1 MITHS
6 IWWKKIDY
14 TALHRKLEQL
24 KKMFNI
30 EDNIKLVVLDSKEQ
44 TDSHGF
50 IEGDTIHIYENN
62 EKTVLETLC
71 HEFIHYINRAERNMM
86 IKTLNSHT
94 EHIEFLIKQNLK
106 LNLELYDSK
115 LEDTSE
121 QLGKG
126 LAKVLNKSRR

>member
-1 MITHS
+1 
-6 IWWKKIDY
+6 
-14 TALHRKLEQL
+14 
-24 KKMFNI
+24 
-30 EDNIKLVVLDSKEQ
+30 
-44 TDSHGF
+44 
-50 IEGDTIHIYENN
+50 
-62 EKTVLETLC
+62 
-71 HEFIHYINRAERNMM
+71 M